1 MERPID
7 TVTHAILEVEWLKSM
22 QMVNNECQNQEGAEY
37 LRRYDRIIKLLH
49 IGRNDLGYI
58 TASGLLEKYFSLP
71 VNCHVTAVM
80 CTWLSSSPGVLT
92 RQRDCLTSRRS
103 TRNCCTHC
111 LQTSSGVIDVDWTP
125 AHVSCVDLCL
135 IPPCSSSLC
144 KHCQRVNYQT
154 FISFSS

>member
-80 CTWLSSSPGVLT
+80 CT
-92 RQRDCLTSRRS
+92 
-103 TRNCCTHC
+103 
-111 LQTSSGVIDVDWTP
+111 
-125 AHVSCVDLCL
+125 
-135 IPPCSSSLC
+135 
-144 KHCQRVNYQT
+144 
-154 FISFSS
+154 